1 MIKLRHRL
9 SIRIAAILSVAAIPV
24 LALFAIWVARGESAE
39 IEEITVQEGR
49 IAATAGAAAYGAIL
63 DAGVAS
69 GEIKLED
76 LLNPT
81 YEEIHYPGLPTCP
94 IGNQAIGKPGDPPPP
109 PCLEDPR
116 YRVCRSPDPVR
127 TAAVVAGEATAD
139 AGTGKARGPSP
150 CEPGFDSYTDRHGIQ
165 GIEDA
170 ILASHPAFL
179 YASGIARGGYVPTP
193 HKRYDETPTGNPV
206 HDRAHSR
213 QKRKYSGEQ
222 RDAAD
227 FISSQHE
234 PTLVLPYAR
243 DTGDIALDVAA
254 TIFVGGR
261 PFGAFRVGVARDG
274 IVARQR
280 VRMLT
285 LVPIFGALALA
296 MALFT
301 FLLLRRSIRPL
312 EDLTASANLI
322 STGVGMDKD
331 LRSARKDEIGM
342 MTKSVNRLRSSL
354 LAAMERLGE

>member
-9 SIRIAAILSVAAIPV
+9 SIKIAAILSVAAIPV
-24 LALFAIWVARGESAE
+24 LAAFALWVARGESIE
-39 IEEITVQEGR
+39 IEELTVQEAKV
-49 IAATAGAAAYGAIL
+49 AATAGAAAYGAIL

-69 GEIKLED
+69 GEIKLDD
-76 LLNPT
+76 LLHPT

-94 IGNQAIGKPGDPPPP
+94 LDNQTATRKAGDPPPP

-116 YRVCRSPDPVR
+116 YRICRSPDPARV
-127 TAAVVAGEATAD
+127 AAAPASEATP
-139 AGTGKARGPSP
+139 GTEKPSNSSP
-150 CEPGFDSYTDRHGIQ
+150 CEPGFDAYTDRHGIQ

-170 ILASHPAFL
+170 ILASYPAFL

-193 HKRYDETPTGNPV
+193 HKKLDEDPTGNPL

-213 QKRKYSGEQ
+213 QKRKYSGEP
-222 RDAAD
+222 RDASD
-227 FISSQHE
+227 FISSPHE
-234 PTLVLPYAR
+234 PTQVLPYTR

-280 VRMLT
+280 ARMLT

-312 EDLTASANLI
+312 EDLSALADLI

-331 LRSARKDEIGM
+331 LRSSRKDEIGR

-354 LAAMERLGE
+354 QAAMERLGE